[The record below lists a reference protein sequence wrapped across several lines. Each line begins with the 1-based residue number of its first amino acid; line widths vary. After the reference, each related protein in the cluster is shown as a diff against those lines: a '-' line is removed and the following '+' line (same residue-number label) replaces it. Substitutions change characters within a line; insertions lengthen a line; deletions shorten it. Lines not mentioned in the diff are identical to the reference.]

1 MILDVHH
8 FWPWELHPDSNPRR
22 QIGKRT
28 CYQLGQTACPTTTTS
43 LVLISNLTL
52 AYIVSLTAALCS
64 QWGLRPLNVKY
75 WCVTTHR
82 NSCTNQLTGIHL
94 SQTESFLSGHTSIYM
109 VKLQISTRVVHRS
122 SAIIPLAVG
131 LPACTSL
138 TREVFVIQSVRDGG
152 QYSQSGY
159 AFRKTSFSLET
170 LTSTPNAGNCDGANF
185 ISSKLYPSI
194 IMSHHAFHAWK

>member
-1 MILDVHH
+1 MLNIGVSPHTAILV
-8 FWPWELHPDSNPRR
+8 PINSPASIYRR
-22 QIGKRT
+22 
-28 CYQLGQTACPTTTTS
+28 
-43 LVLISNLTL
+43 
-52 AYIVSLTAALCS
+52 
-64 QWGLRPLNVKY
+64 
-75 WCVTTHR
+75 R
-82 NSCTNQLTGIHL
+82 NS
-94 SQTESFLSGHTSIYM
+94 SSLSGHTSIYM

-170 LTSTPNAGNCDGANF
+170 LTLTPNAGNCDGANF

-194 IMSHHAFHAWK
+194 IMSHHAFQAWK